1 LKVNIFYTKLKP
13 YNMRRL
19 SSPLIGLKTYSVV
32 ETRLNNL
39 ESCLLVTA

>member
-1 LKVNIFYTKLKP
+1 LKVNIFYTKLN
-13 YNMRRL
+13 YNLRRL
-19 SSPLIGLKTYSVV
+19 SSPLIGLKTHSVV